1 MNSSYQ
7 KVFLSVKN
15 IETALL
21 FVNGLS
27 VLERNV
33 RILKKQ
39 NYSVIILT
47 QPEQIERIEKAVLS
61 WGVTLQ
67 DASSLSQNDS
77 QALMIRGDCQYGLN
91 TVEKGKNCFFDVD
104 DMLKTMSR
112 EQVVQTLSKAL
123 FDEIY
128 AQTEGWI
135 ARGINK
141 KISFWLT
148 RFLVRTNLTPNII
161 SLFCFGL
168 GLFGCACLLSKSWA
182 ARCFGVVLIQ
192 FNSILDGCDGEVAR
206 LKQLTSSLG
215 AWLDTIFDDVLN
227 NVMYVCL
234 VVGYYL
240 QTQSLG
246 ILHLGLA
253 TALASLGVSFFLY
266 HFMITHNTS
275 HAAHYRLSWEND
287 QAPSAQKTASW
298 FSFLK
303 PVLKRDFFIFIV
315 MILIILDLRLIL
327 ILLSGI
333 AIWMT
338 FVLYLASFIHGLIK
352 KRVTHGR
359 NI

>member
-1 MNSSYQ
+1 MPMREV
-7 KVFLSVKN
+7 KVYLSILN
-15 IETALL
+15 IEAALL
-21 FVNGLS
+21 PVNGLS

-33 RILKKQ
+33 RILKKRGFA
-39 NYSVIILT
+39 VVVLT
-47 QPEQIERIEKAVLS
+47 TPEDLARIEVAALL

-67 DASSLSQNDS
+67 DRSKATLN
-77 QALMIRGDCQYGLN
+77 AAMIRGDCQYGLN
-91 TVEKGKNCFFDVD
+91 TVEKGEDRFFDVD
-104 DMLKTMSR
+104 AMLKTMSR

-135 ARGINK
+135 ARCVNK
-141 KISFWLT
+141 KVSFALT
-148 RFLVRTNLTPNII
+148 CFLVRTKLTPNII
-161 SLFCFGL
+161 SLLCFAVGL
-168 GLFGCACLLSKSWA
+168 VGCACLLSRSWA
-182 ARCFGVVLIQ
+182 TRCFGAVLIQ
-192 FNSILDGCDGEVAR
+192 LNSILDGCDGEVAR
-206 LKQLTSSLG
+206 LKVQTSAVG
-215 AWLDTIFDDVLN
+215 AWLDTILDDALN

-234 VVGYYL
+234 VVGYSL
-240 QTQSLG
+240 HTQSNSL
-246 ILHLGLA
+246 LHLGVA

-275 HAAHYRLSWEND
+275 HAAHYRLSWESD
-287 QAPSAQKTASW
+287 PSSSAQKTASW

-303 PVLKRDFFIFIV
+303 PVLKRDFFIFVV

-359 NI
+359 NV